1 MTVWVHIVDGTPT
14 EVRMG
19 KSVEDELFN
28 NHVEELLKNKDWV
41 ADTVN
46 ELYSCCDLYEKM
58 KTEKGRKKVEDDIRE
73 QAKNEADDWLNDLD
87 YCNEHEWFEVEV
99 TE

>member
-28 NHVEELLKNKDWV
+28 NHVEELLKDKDWV

>member
-1 MTVWVHIVDGTPT
+1 MTVWVHMIDGEPA
-14 EVRMG
+14 EARMG
-19 KSVEDELFN
+19 KGVEDELLN
-28 NHVEELLKNKDWV
+28 DRVEELLKDEDWV

-46 ELYSCCDLYEKM
+46 DLFSCCDLYERM

-73 QAKNEADDWLNDLD
+73 QAKNEADNWLNDLD
-87 YCNEHEWFEVEV
+87 YRSEHEWFEVEV

>member
-28 NHVEELLKNKDWV
+28 NHVEELLKDKDWV
-41 ADTVN
+41 ADAVN
-46 ELYSCCDLYEKM
+46 ELFSCCDLYERM
-58 KTEKGRKKVEDDIRE
+58 KTEEGRKAVEDIIRE
-73 QAKNEADDWLNDLD
+73 KPRAKLMIG
-87 YCNEHEWFEVEV
+87 
-99 TE
+99 

>member
-19 KSVEDELFN
+19 KGVEDELFN
-28 NHVEELLKNKDWV
+28 NRVEELLKDKDWV

-58 KTEKGRKKVEDDIRE
+58 KTEKGRKKIEDDIRE
-73 QAKNEADDWLNDLD
+73 QAKTEADDWLNDWR
-87 YCNEHEWFEVEV
+87 YENEREWFEVEV